1 MKARWPRPE
10 FLALPARPAALAWL
24 WAATGALMLAA
35 TLVEAAE
42 LQQQIDDHGSR
53 LSQATQQNLRL
64 ARSAAP
70 RSVVPI
76 ASQSSASSAQA
87 VRAAQQVAHDLAHPW
102 GAILA
107 GIESETPAGLQWLL
121 LDHGVDSPDLRL
133 EGLAPDVAIVM
144 NLVDALSA
152 RVGWSNVVASRLQ
165 APVAP
170 DPRESAAP
178 GPRWRFE
185 LSAVVD
191 AKQVDAAPTDA
202 GR

>member
-10 FLALPARPAALAWL
+10 FLTLPARPPALAWA
-24 WAATGALMLAA
+24 WAATGALVLAA
-35 TLVEAAE
+35 TVVEATG
-42 LQQQIDDHGSR
+42 LQQQIEDHGAR

-64 ARSAAP
+64 ARTAAP
-70 RSVVPI
+70 RSVAPVAP
-76 ASQSSASSAQA
+76 QSAAGSARAL
-87 VRAAQQVAHDLAHPW
+87 RAAQQVAHDLAHPW

-107 GIESETPAGLQWLL
+107 SVESETPAGLQWLL
-121 LDHGVDSPDLRL
+121 LDHGVDSPELRL
-133 EGLAPDVAIVM
+133 EGLAPDVASVM

-152 RVGWSNVVASRLQ
+152 RVGWSNVVAGRLQ

-170 DPRESAAP
+170 DTREAAAP

-185 LSAVVD
+185 LSAVVN
-191 AKQVDAAPTDA
+191 AKQVDTAPTDA

>member
-10 FLALPARPAALAWL
+10 FLALPARPPALAWV
-24 WAATGALMLAA
+24 WAATGAVVLAA
-35 TLVEAAE
+35 TVVEAAG
-42 LQQQIDDHGSR
+42 LQQQIDEQGSR
-53 LSQATQQNLRL
+53 LSKATQQNLRL
-64 ARSAAP
+64 ARSAPP
-70 RSVVPI
+70 RSVMPV
-76 ASQSSASSAQA
+76 ATHSAADSAQA

-107 GIESETPAGLQWLL
+107 SVESETPAGLQWLL

-133 EGLAPDVAIVM
+133 EGLAPDVASVM
-144 NLVDALSA
+144 GLVDALSA
-152 RVGWSNVVASRLQ
+152 RVGWSNVVAGRLL
-165 APVAP
+165 AP
-170 DPRESAAP
+170 DARELAAP

-191 AKQVDAAPTDA
+191 ARQIDATRTEA